1 MPDIKECLFTYQFPA
16 NWVISKFDELPF
28 YLRHFQNFAGGCAAV
43 DVWAFAPHQ
52 DEVWLIEAKD
62 YRAYPRLKS
71 SDIFDEMALKALGT
85 LACMVAARAN
95 ASDGLSEVMATT
107 VLRKPKLKI
116 RFVLHLEQPQKP
128 SKLFPQ
134 VVDPKSAKDKMR
146 QKLRAVDP
154 HAIVG
159 DKALLNKLM
168 AWQVI

>member
-1 MPDIKECLFTYQFPA
+1 
-16 NWVISKFDELPF
+16 
-28 YLRHFQNFAGGCAAV
+28 
-43 DVWAFAPHQ
+43 
-52 DEVWLIEAKD
+52 
-62 YRAYPRLKS
+62 
-71 SDIFDEMALKALGT
+71 
-85 LACMVAARAN
+85 
-95 ASDGLSEVMATT
+95 MATT